1 MQDLSQVM
9 EIMDIAKRWVN
20 VLRRTVN
27 GFVEFEF
34 FVSDADLCIELI
46 LPEEAFKEFCFNNHI
61 VVEKSIS
68 GMTKQQHNG
77 LLKLV
82 K

>member
-1 MQDLSQVM
+1 
-9 EIMDIAKRWVN
+9 MDTNKRWVN
-20 VLRRTVN
+20 VLRKTEN

-46 LPEEAFKEFCFNNHI
+46 LPEAAFKEFCLNNRI
-61 VVEKSIS
+61 AVEEPIGNVSKERH
-68 GMTKQQHNG
+68 GG

>member
-1 MQDLSQVM
+1 M
-9 EIMDIAKRWVN
+9 ETMDTNKRWVN
-20 VLRRTVN
+20 ILRKTEN

-46 LPEEAFKEFCFNNHI
+46 LPEAAFKEFCLNNNI
-61 VVEKSIS
+61 VVEETIS
-68 GMTKQQHNG
+68 GVIKEPHSG

>member
-1 MQDLSQVM
+1 
-9 EIMDIAKRWVN
+9 MDTNKRWVN
-20 VLRRTVN
+20 VLRKTEN

-34 FVSDADLCIELI
+34 FISDVDLCIELI
-46 LPEEAFKEFCFNNHI
+46 LPEAAFKEFCLNNHI
-61 VVEKSIS
+61 LVEQSIS
-68 GMTKQQHNG
+68 SVSNISGTKVQHGG

>member
-1 MQDLSQVM
+1 M
-9 EIMDIAKRWVN
+9 EKMDANKRWVR
-20 VLRRTVN
+20 VLRKTEN

-34 FVSDADLCIELI
+34 FVSDADLYVELI
-46 LPEEAFKEFCFNNHI
+46 LPEAAFQEFCISNKIII
-61 VVEKSIS
+61 VDGDKPNTVSDV
-68 GMTKQQHNG
+68 QHNG

>member
-1 MQDLSQVM
+1 MKVM
-9 EIMDIAKRWVN
+9 DTNKRWVN
-20 VLRRTVN
+20 ILRKTEN

-34 FVSDADLCIELI
+34 FVADADLCIELI
-46 LPEEAFKEFCFNNHI
+46 LPEAAFKEFCMNNHI
-61 VVEKSIS
+61 IVEQSINS
-68 GMTKQQHNG
+68 VSKQQHNG

>member
-1 MQDLSQVM
+1 MQ
-9 EIMDIAKRWVN
+9 IMDTNKRWVN
-20 VLRRTVN
+20 VLRKTEN

-46 LPEEAFKEFCFNNHI
+46 LPEAAFKEFCLNNHI
-61 VVEKSIS
+61 VVEKYIS
-68 GMTKQQHNG
+68 SATKEQHGG

>member
-1 MQDLSQVM
+1 MNM
-9 EIMDIAKRWVN
+9 MDTNKRWVN
-20 VLRRTVN
+20 VTRKTEN

-34 FVSDADLCIELI
+34 FVANADLCIELI
-46 LPEEAFKEFCFNNHI
+46 LPEAAFKEFCLNNHI
-61 VVEKSIS
+61 AVEESVSSVSNTSDAKV
-68 GMTKQQHNG
+68 QHGG

>member
-1 MQDLSQVM
+1 M
-9 EIMDIAKRWVN
+9 EKMDANKRWVR
-20 VLRRTVN
+20 VLRKTEN

-34 FVSDADLCIELI
+34 FVSDADLYVELI
-46 LPEEAFKEFCFNNHI
+46 LPEAAFQEFCINNKVI
-61 VVEKSIS
+61 VVDKDKPNTVSNA
-68 GMTKQQHNG
+68 QHNG

>member
-1 MQDLSQVM
+1 MK
-9 EIMDIAKRWVN
+9 IMDTNKRWVN
-20 VLRRTVN
+20 VLRRTEN

-46 LPEEAFKEFCFNNHI
+46 LPEAAFKEFCLNNRI
-61 VVEKSIS
+61 VVDKLTSSASKE
-68 GMTKQQHNG
+68 QHHG